1 MLTKVKKM
9 SAIIET
15 HVLAPRIDKTLSLK
29 IAGLAAVLVA
39 LLLAPHLVTDR
50 SMLDWFILILMAAQI
65 GVAWNIIGGYA
76 GQVSLGHVVPYGIGA
91 YSSTLLFL
99 HFNLSPWLGG
109 IVGGII
115 AMLVAMPIG
124 WSCFRL
130 KGHYFAMATIAVAE
144 VFQVL
149 FTNWEFAGGAVGLSM
164 PPKDHEWW
172 MMNFSSKEPYYF
184 IALGLLVC
192 SLLVNLLI
200 EKSFVGY
207 YLRSIKDEPDAARSL
222 GVGLA
227 RYKQVA
233 LLISSFLAALGGS
246 LFAQYHLVIEPDSVM
261 VIRISIDM
269 ALVAILGGVGTLW
282 GPVFGAVVLVSIR
295 EYTRITFGGSGQG
308 IDQII
313 YGLLILGIAVFYP
326 TGIVGFFRSFCATR
340 KIRKQAREGEA

>member
-1 MLTKVKKM
+1 MD
-9 SAIIET
+9 AISET
-15 HVLAPRIDKTLSLK
+15 HAISPQIGKAIPMKFVGLAVLLAALILAPR
-29 IAGLAAVLVA
+29 
-39 LLLAPHLVTDR
+39 LVTDR
-50 SMLDWFILILMAAQI
+50 SMMDWFILILMAAQV

-99 HFNLSPWLGG
+99 HLNLNPWLGA
-109 IVGGII
+109 IIGGVI
-115 AMLVAMPIG
+115 ATLVAMPIG

-144 VFQVL
+144 VVQVI
-149 FTNWEFAGGAVGLSM
+149 FTNWEFAGAAVGLSM
-164 PPKDHEWW
+164 PPKDHDWW
-172 MMNFSSKEPYYF
+172 MMNFSSKEPYYY
-184 IALGLLVC
+184 IALGLLVF

-222 GVGLA
+222 GVNLA
-227 RYKQVA
+227 CYKQVA
-233 LLISSFLAALGGS
+233 LMISSFLAALGGT
-246 LFAQYHLVIEPDSVM
+246 LFAQYHLVIEPDSVL

-282 GPVFGAVVLVSIR
+282 GPVLGAVVLISIR
-295 EYTRITFGGSGQG
+295 EYTRIKFGGTGQG

-326 TGIVGFFRSFCATR
+326 TGIVGFFRSFCTAR
-340 KIRKQAREGEA
+340 KVRKEANGGKA